1 MSVFTPVSAAE
12 LEAFLRG
19 FDLGRL
25 IDYSGVAGGAENSNF
40 FVTTERGEYVLTL
53 IERGSVD
60 ELPFMVA
67 LLDHLRQAGLPVPYA
82 LRDRQGQALHRLNG
96 RPALL
101 QPRLPGR
108 HPGEVDA
115 SHCHALG
122 QMLARLHLET
132 EGTDLQRRSDRGL
145 DWMAEQAAALQAR
158 SDEEARILLGELLP
172 MVERLR
178 ARRPALPEAVLHADL
193 FRDNVLFEGHHLTG
207 LIDFHNAFRG
217 WALYDVAICVN
228 DWALAEQGGLD
239 GRRAEALLAG
249 YAAVRRFTA
258 LEAELWPD
266 LLRVAALR
274 FWLSRQLAAEQHAGH
289 SGVLIKD
296 PQHFRAL
303 LVHHRQVTVG
313 LPLAL

>member
-1 MSVFTPVSAAE
+1 A
-12 LEAFLRG
+12 
-19 FDLGRL
+19 
-25 IDYSGVAGGAENSNF
+25 
-40 FVTTERGEYVLTL
+40 
-53 IERGSVD
+53 
-60 ELPFMVA
+60 
-67 LLDHLRQAGLPVPYA
+67 
-82 LRDRQGQALHRLNG
+82 
-96 RPALL
+96 
-101 QPRLPGR
+101 
-108 HPGEVDA
+108 VDA

-122 QMLARLHLET
+122 LMLDRLHLET
-132 EGTDLQRRSDRGL
+132 DGSDQQRGTELAPERAD
-145 DWMAEQAAALQAR
+145 EQTAALQAP
-158 SDEEARILLGELLP
+158 SDAGARLPLGARLP
-172 MVERLR
+172 TVERMR
-178 ARRPALPEAVLHADL
+178 ARRTAVPEAAEHADL
-193 FRDNVLFEGHHLTG
+193 CRDNVLFEGHHLTG